1 MPLKVKLNDN
11 LEKYSRQIKRNAN
24 RRLFQLAQEIASL
37 AQQLAPVD
45 TGHLRLSISV
55 VETVRSG
62 IFRVVATTADGT
74 HPEYAWFVEWGTRH
88 SPAQPFLTPA
98 YLAVKKRLDR
108 YLKRLL

>member
-11 LEKYSRQIKRNAN
+11 LEKYSRRIKKNAN
-24 RRLFQLAQEIASL
+24 RRLFQLAQEIASI

-62 IFRVVATTADGT
+62 IFRIVVTTADDK
-74 HPEYAWFVEWGTRH
+74 HPEYAAYIEWGWRN
-88 SPAQPFLTPA
+88 SPASPFLTPA

-108 YLKRLL
+108 YLKNLL